1 MNKMQ
6 RYFILNQDNWLDNH
20 VKISGD
26 DVHHI
31 SRVMRGKPGDQIICN
46 DKNGHAALCTIMEI
60 TSEQVSAVIE
70 EWIEQDTE
78 LPVEVTIVQGMPKG
92 DKLDL
97 IVQKGTELGAAAF
110 IPFKAERSIVN
121 WDEKKKHKKIQ
132 RLEKIVKEASEQSHR
147 TSVPSV
153 HFPVSFNELLILS
166 KDYDYKIFAYEEE
179 ARTASYQSIANM
191 LKKTEAGMRLL
202 ICIGPEGGFSEKEA
216 AILKE
221 NQFWPVRFGPRIL
234 RTETAA
240 LYALASISY
249 HFEELRWEK

>member
-1 MNKMQ
+1 MNKLQ
-6 RYFILNQDNWLDNH
+6 RYFIQSRENWQDNH

-31 SRVMRGKPGDQIICN
+31 SRVMRSKPGDKLICN
-46 DKNGHAALCTIMEI
+46 DMNGQAALCTITEI
-60 TSEQVSAVIE
+60 ANDQVLAVVE
-70 EWIEQDTE
+70 EWLEQETE
-78 LPVEVTIVQGMPKG
+78 LPVQTTIVQGIPKS

-132 RLEKIVKEASEQSHR
+132 RLEKIIKEASEQSHR
-147 TSVPSV
+147 RRMPAVQA
-153 HFPVSFNELLILS
+153 PVSLNELLQLS
-166 KDYDYKIFAYEEE
+166 RDYDYKVFAYEEE
-179 ARTASYQSIANM
+179 ARTQNFQSIANI
-191 LKKTEAGMRLL
+191 LKEVKVGEHLL
-202 ICIGPEGGFSEKEA
+202 ICIGPEGGFTEKEA
-216 AILKE
+216 KIFKE
-221 NQFWPVRFGPRIL
+221 NHFTPVRFGPRIL

-249 HFEELRWEK
+249 HFEELRWQK